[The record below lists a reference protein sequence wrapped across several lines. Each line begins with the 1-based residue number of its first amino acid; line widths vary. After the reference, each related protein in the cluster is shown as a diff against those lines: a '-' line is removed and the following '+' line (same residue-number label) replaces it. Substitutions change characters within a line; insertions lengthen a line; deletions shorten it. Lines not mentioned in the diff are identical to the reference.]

1 MGFLEKMIAATEAA
15 IAQPEYLTAIPPIR
29 RLPVPS
35 LRAAVLT
42 AGPGGALVAEF
53 KRRSPG
59 AAAPDLHPPSF
70 EQFVRQ
76 TTGGVAAY
84 SCVASQPEFG
94 GAPTDVAA
102 LAARTSLPILF
113 KDFVVDP
120 IQVEAAARAGASA
133 VLLIARLEV
142 EGRLRC
148 SLRSLAQAAHG
159 HGLEVLLEW
168 HGRAE
173 LRQTEDV
180 PADVYGVNVR
190 DLDSL
195 KMQPEVAEATIRAAA
210 PFRPL
215 LGLSGVEGPVE
226 ARRFWDAGVDG
237 ILVGTALARAAEPG
251 PFLSGLRRPVAEE
264 RA

>member
-59 AAAPDLHPPSF
+59 AAAPDLHPPS
-70 EQFVRQ
+70 
-76 TTGGVAAY
+76 
-84 SCVASQPEFG
+84 VASQPEFG

-159 HGLEVLLEW
+159 YGLEVLLEW